1 MCRSSY
7 EVLYDEDQFHRPA
20 GETADRRRHA
30 PPPYSGPVTDG
41 PLIVQSDKTLLL
53 EIDHDAASYVP
64 LEEIKANDPARW
76 RALVQGGLYEGA
88 DIDAFQRVVVGSIDR
103 IIRSHAGERVAV
115 FCHGGVVNAWTCHVL
130 GLPMALIFD
139 VYYTSVNRFLAASSG
154 ERNLATLN
162 EIGHLRGTGL

>member
-1 MCRSSY
+1 M
-7 EVLYDEDQFHRPA
+7 
-20 GETADRRRHA
+20 
-30 PPPYSGPVTDG
+30 
-41 PLIVQSDKTLLL
+41 
-53 EIDHDAASYVP
+53 
-64 LEEIKANDPARW
+64 
-76 RALVQGGLYEGA
+76 
-88 DIDAFQRVVVGSIDR
+88 
-103 IIRSHAGERVAV
+103 